1 MCSQCDPKAMLR
13 ASGLKAT
20 PQRIRVLAEVQASRE
35 ALAPQVLLARLREDE
50 PMDKVTL
57 YRALDSLAGHG
68 LITRHE
74 AGDGSGRYCAGG
86 PAHPDHH
93 HFYCLGCRRLLC
105 LGPGRGA
112 RGRGPAW
119 SETGQR
125 APGRHVPA
133 LRWLSR

>member
-1 MCSQCDPKAMLR
+1 MCSQCDPKAMLL

-20 PQRIRVLAEVQASRE
+20 PQRIRVLATVQDSQE

-57 YRALDSLAGHG
+57 YRALDSLAEHG

-74 AGDGSGRYCAGG
+74 AGDGSARYCAGG

-93 HFYCLGCRRLLC
+93 HFYCLNCHRLLC
-105 LGPGRGA
+105 LGPDAVRVGVDL
-112 RGRGPAW
+112 
-119 SETGQR
+119 
-125 APGRHVPA
+125 PGVKHVNVR
-133 LRWLSR
+133 LDGMCEHCGG